1 VVANEA
7 GGATAGEAAGTTEV
21 AAAGEAA
28 DGGENA
34 HSEAGSAV
42 VRRESFGL
50 DAAVFLRRG
59 LEYLERPRPEAQAHA
74 ADLLG
79 KALALDPDLPEAHAG
94 LARISTYLYT
104 LGLDESEA
112 RLDAALEAAGRA
124 VELAPEDGRFH
135 ATLALALAAADR
147 LTPAL
152 EEAVRGLELAPQSAG
167 THLAL
172 SIVLRLRGD
181 QESAVAA
188 ARRAAAIEPWSP
200 GVLGVLAAALRE
212 AGEYESAIA
221 LYGQAVD
228 LDPESIVLQLGV
240 AAAMQQASRTGT
252 ARRLYTVLR
261 LDWNYAERRIMQG
274 QAALHLK
281 LRDYSGALFNYEQL
295 ELLPNGNLSTLLLLY
310 GKGYCLLQLDRPA
323 EAEYF
328 LSTLISRVPVEYDGP
343 VRGREFLFRAYED
356 LANYFE
362 SRDRRGRAV
371 ELLLE
376 ATGRPFA
383 PTRLALRLAD
393 LLEGSDR
400 SDEVAKTLAHTI
412 LNGDPDEDSLDVS
425 AAILRLIRIRT
436 RSGERRLKRRDPAS
450 DALRVAAERIA
461 TSNLGAAHYRLARAQ
476 AMTGDAD
483 LAIASLALSNEHG
496 YLPIHLMQDEPDFAP
511 IRDDP
516 RFQEILDR

>member
-1 VVANEA
+1 MDAGNSANQ
-7 GGATAGEAAGTTEV
+7 GEAAGPGPATDS
-21 AAAGEAA
+21 GAA
-28 DGGENA
+28 DLL
-34 HSEAGSAV
+34 

-50 DAAVFLRRG
+50 DASVLLRRG

-74 ADLLG
+74 ADLLA
-79 KALALDPDLPEAHAG
+79 KALALDPELPEAHAG

-104 LGLDESEA
+104 LGLDETEA
-112 RLDAALEAAGRA
+112 RLDMALEAAGSA
-124 VELAPEDGRFH
+124 LDMAPDDGRFH
-135 ATLALALAAADR
+135 AVRALALVAADR

-152 EEAVRGLELAPQSAG
+152 EEATRGVELAPERTE

-181 QESAVAA
+181 REPAVAA

-200 GVLGVLAAALRE
+200 RVLGVLAAALRE
-212 AGEYESAIA
+212 AGEYEPAIE

-228 LDPESIVLQLGV
+228 LDPESVALQLG
-240 AAAMQQASRTGT
+240 AAATLQQAGRTGT
-252 ARRLYTVLR
+252 AKRLYTVLR
-261 LDWNYAERRIMQG
+261 LQWDYAERRIMQG

-281 LRDYSGALFNYEQL
+281 IRDYSGALFNYEQL

-328 LSTLISRVPVEYDGP
+328 LSTLIDRVPHDYDGP
-343 VRGREFLFRAYED
+343 VRGRAFLFRAYED
-356 LANYFE
+356 LADYFE
-362 SRDRRGRAV
+362 GRDRRERAE

-376 ATGRPFA
+376 ATSRPYA
-383 PTRLALRLAD
+383 PARLALRLAD
-393 LLEGSDR
+393 LLQGSDR
-400 SDEVAKTLAHTI
+400 DDEAADILAQTI
-412 LNGDPDEDSLDVS
+412 VNGDPDEDSLDVS
-425 AAILRLIRIRT
+425 AAILRLVRIRT
-436 RSGERRLKRRDPAS
+436 RSGDRRLKRRDPAF
-450 DALRVAAERIA
+450 DALRVAAEHIG
-461 TSNLGAAHYRLARAQ
+461 SSDLGAAHYRLARAR

-483 LAIASLALSNEHG
+483 RAIASLDLSREHG
-496 YLPIHLMQDEPDFAP
+496 YLPIHLMQDEPDFDP